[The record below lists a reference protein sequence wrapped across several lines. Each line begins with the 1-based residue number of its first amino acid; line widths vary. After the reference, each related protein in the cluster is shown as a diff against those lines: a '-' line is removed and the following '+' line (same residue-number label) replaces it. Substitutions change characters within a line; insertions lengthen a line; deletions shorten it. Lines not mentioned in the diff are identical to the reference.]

1 MFQGPD
7 ARESINK
14 MSQQAQENIQQLEEQ
29 GKIDYYVNAFDIVSM
44 LNRNKKG
51 VDEIG
56 RVHYLLPK
64 TFTTTFDLT
73 DKYGSS
79 HDFGQYQLNP
89 DGTPKEANLKE
100 HGYIFAAGVKV
111 SKLID
116 KYLGKIMDASG
127 ESLAKNSLQFL
138 LSLLSEENRQ
148 KIIKEYEKIIHEAK
162 IASQWQG
169 KVSRIQKSLASASG
183 SQKIE
188 LRSELA
194 ELVAKQAQ
202 QAGKEYELLVKNI
215 LQEAE
220 DEVQTVSKEI
230 RESAMNIRQYLSY
243 AEVQAMIAPYEK
255 SRLWDSAEAT
265 NTSNQAK
272 QYKQKLTD
280 FSGKL
285 TTVAKNIQAYD
296 QQARSSLFQ
305 K

>member
-1 MFQGPD
+1 M
-7 ARESINK
+7 
-14 MSQQAQENIQQLEEQ
+14 
-29 GKIDYYVNAFDIVSM
+29 
-44 LNRNKKG
+44 
-51 VDEIG
+51 
-56 RVHYLLPK
+56 HYLLPK

-148 KIIKEYEKIIHEAK
+148 KIIKEYEKSFMKQNCH
-162 IASQWQG
+162 QWQG

-202 QAGKEYELLVKNI
+202 KLEKN
-215 LQEAE
+215 
-220 DEVQTVSKEI
+220 T
-230 RESAMNIRQYLSY
+230 NYL
-243 AEVQAMIAPYEK
+243 
-255 SRLWDSAEAT
+255 
-265 NTSNQAK
+265 
-272 QYKQKLTD
+272 
-280 FSGKL
+280 
-285 TTVAKNIQAYD
+285 
-296 QQARSSLFQ
+296 
-305 K
+305 